1 MANSFT
7 DSLKQGAP
15 SQQKQ
20 AEFAKTLKNRE
31 QYLRERAKSERALK
45 ENPNKKSWELS
56 SEQKAD
62 VKKGTEQV
70 VKKYKGMSQQ

>member
-1 MANSFT
+1 MGNSFK
-7 DSLKQGAP
+7 DSLKKGAP

-31 QYLRERAKSERALK
+31 QYLKDRAKSERALK

-62 VKKGTEQV
+62 LKKGTEQV
-70 VKKYKGMSQQ
+70 LKKYRGRTR

>member
-1 MANSFT
+1 MGNSFT
-7 DSLKQGAP
+7 DSLKKGAP
-15 SQQKQ
+15 SQQQQSKF
-20 AEFAKTLKNRE
+20 AESLKNRE
-31 QYLRERAKSERALK
+31 QYLKDRAKSERAHK

-70 VKKYKGMSQQ
+70 VKKYRGMSQ